1 VSGFAAVEVTAFAGI
16 LGDMLRIGAVVI
28 HVNDAR
34 RASEF
39 WSQALG
45 FAYSGGGYS
54 ADRTPVLVPA
64 GAGPGAG
71 AGTGADPAADPAGAV
86 AVGLDE
92 SDGTHLDLY
101 TDSAAEQRAEVE
113 RLISLGASPVD
124 WTYPE
129 DARWVVLADP
139 EGNHFCVINTGRD

>member
-1 VSGFAAVEVTAFAGI
+1 
-16 LGDMLRIGAVVI
+16 MLRIGAVVF
-28 HVNDAR
+28 HVEDAR

-45 FAYSGGGYS
+45 FTYSGGGYS
-54 ADRTPVLVPA
+54 ADRTPVLVPPGEAA
-64 GAGPGAG
+64 GAFE
-71 AGTGADPAADPAGAV
+71 AAFEFALA
-86 AVGLDE
+86 LDE
-92 SDGTHLDLY
+92 NDGTHLDLY

-139 EGNHFCVINTGRD
+139 EGNHFCVINAGRD